1 MVSNVGI
8 DANFMVMDGW
18 LSKKICA
25 GHWLVT
31 WIIVPQLVSLI
42 ATFYSEIKYSYTV
55 FPFPRKLFFFEFG
68 LMYCDL

>member
-18 LSKKICA
+18 LRKKACV

-31 WIIVPQLVSLI
+31 WIIALQLVSLL
-42 ATFYSEIKYSYTV
+42 ATFYSQIKYSYS
-55 FPFPRKLFFFEFG
+55 FGNLFFYSYRS
-68 LMYCDL
+68 LQ